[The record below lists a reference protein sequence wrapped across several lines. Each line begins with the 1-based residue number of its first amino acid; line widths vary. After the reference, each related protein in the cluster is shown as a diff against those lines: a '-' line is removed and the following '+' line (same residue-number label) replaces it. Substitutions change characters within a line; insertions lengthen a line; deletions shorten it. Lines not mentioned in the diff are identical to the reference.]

1 MIINDIRNTLE
12 LNELMAWNI
21 YMLNILEFRILTIQ
35 L

>member
-12 LNELMAWNI
+12 LNELMAWKI